1 MLASSSHS
9 IDTNVIPVSS
19 CGVPNLADLHA
30 DVRDSD
36 IVDKNSQGIRKKS
49 VAPLL
54 AARTS
59 FRGALSDISDNV
71 GKNSQEVG
79 RTSFRSALSDIRTN
93 AQDIV
98 DKYSQE
104 VGRTSFRGALSDMH
118 ADVRDSD
125 IIGKNAQEVGRTS
138 FRGAFS
144 DIRTWVEMPTKG

>member
-1 MLASSSHS
+1 
-9 IDTNVIPVSS
+9 
-19 CGVPNLADLHA
+19 
-30 DVRDSD
+30 
-36 IVDKNSQGIRKKS
+36 
-49 VAPLL
+49 
-54 AARTS
+54 
-59 FRGALSDISDNV
+59 
-71 GKNSQEVG
+71 
-79 RTSFRSALSDIRTN
+79 LSDIRTT

-98 DKYSQE
+98 DKNSQE